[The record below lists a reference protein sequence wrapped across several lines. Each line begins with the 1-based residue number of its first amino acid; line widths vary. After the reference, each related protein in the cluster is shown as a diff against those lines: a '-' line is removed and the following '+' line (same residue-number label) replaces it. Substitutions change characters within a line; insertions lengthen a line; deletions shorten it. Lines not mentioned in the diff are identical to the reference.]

1 MTRVRD
7 QSVQQP
13 SRASRGSK
21 GATSDPSVGL
31 VILHGE
37 AEDTGGG
44 VKCDIITIHGLTGHY
59 MKTWTTESDV
69 CWPQDLLPKMT
80 SRLGVNRIMTFG
92 YAAGQHG
99 TKVDLDVEDAAW
111 KLIHGLE
118 RIRTTTE
125 ALIISN
131 NALSLRHLLWSVE
144 GVVFL
149 ATPHRG
155 SAMADVADKIIR
167 FTNVSGTPQKF
178 VKTLKQRS
186 PELFSVAEEFRQIVN
201 QRRLPVASFYEL
213 HSFKAIPCMNFIVVT
228 KDSAVLHI
236 PSEKLYGAER
246 NHRNIAHF
254 EDVYDEV
261 FQQVVDSIEFFMKKG
276 TVSSNAR
283 VFIPWDCSSHFKGR
297 RDVLQQLHETF
308 FPQQD
313 NPKAALSYAS
323 GRRLAMIHGDGG
335 LGKTEVTLKYARE
348 NEFRYSYIF
357 FIEATS
363 IETMKTEIA
372 QVHENLGLPKD
383 SGRELHDLR
392 AFLREEQ
399 SWLLILDNDNDF
411 LALNY
416 LKLPEVAHG
425 HILMT
430 CRSRENT
437 TDPRV
442 SKVIHLPP
450 LEKQAARDLLFSRAG
465 ISLAERAKMEDGA
478 TSLIDT
484 LGYIPAMVENT
495 AAYMVS
501 FQADMQ
507 TCLKLMRHRKSRRGI
522 MGYHAASSRYKL
534 SAESLFRIRLDS
546 LKTQQPNAYLLLS
559 SATEKRRRWAVN
571 GEPEYRPARSTF
583 VPQEL
588 IDLVSGPEFSV
599 AMNNLKSSSLIAR
612 DEVFDR
618 SAGSKDSIVLHPSLY
633 QFLRDVTSQDDAA
646 KALSPA
652 LTMIAHA
659 HPILEAGLEK
669 SIPLKRQMTYQVHQ
683 CLRNIQELGTNTADL
698 LKAFQS
704 FWGLRY
710 SEFCEAMA
718 EVLLEAVGNYGDND
732 EMDKRLIT
740 LVESML
746 RDSNSVYLHARL
758 WSKRLPLEYYKP
770 GNLYGGCA
778 AADKFLESL
787 DTRNDRQGWTNRD
800 NAEVGILRA
809 LTVEYRPQE
818 PGLSPRQTWE
828 KRAEYIDTWQPLDVA
843 SPSSLERYVVGLGVR
858 MRGKLAKDFGQY
870 KEAYFDL
877 KEYCEG
883 YSERGSREEG
893 WAIGDFGLL
902 VVELEKAALA
912 DGNKKTD
919 EILADL
925 ASHGISFGGEKVSLA
940 EGARACDISAYVL
953 SRAIDSRMFERGYL
967 TPEARRNVKDSDIV
981 WLEIIHAM
989 TLVHQGEHAPQRF
1002 EAAEKE
1008 LTILSSRFK
1017 AIEAAGS
1024 SWYDEQIRHF
1034 AIKCSL
1040 AQVSHLQGDWPEAQ
1054 LRWTEAID
1062 FGVERV
1068 KDWKGQH
1075 YYIEVAR
1082 YSLADAQCNAGID
1095 ARVVLTP
1102 LIDTIKILKGK
1113 RVTWLLG
1120 LGTFWLDLMEEY
1132 LKPQNE
1138 AASTLGGEDSVE
1150 DKMTAMSVII
1160 RDL

>member
-1 MTRVRD
+1 
-7 QSVQQP
+7 
-13 SRASRGSK
+13 
-21 GATSDPSVGL
+21 
-31 VILHGE
+31 
-37 AEDTGGG
+37 
-44 VKCDIITIHGLTGHY
+44 
-59 MKTWTTESDV
+59 
-69 CWPQDLLPKMT
+69 MT

-144 GVVFL
+144 GVIFL

-155 SAMADVADKIIR
+155 SAVADMADKIIR
-167 FTNVSGTPQKF
+167 FTNVSGAPQKF

-228 KDSAVLHI
+228 KDSAILHI

-246 NHRNIAHF
+246 DHRDIAHF

-308 FPQQD
+308 FPQQS
-313 NPKAALSYAS
+313 NPKTGLPDHG
-323 GRRLAMIHGDGG
+323 GRRLAMIYGDGG

-363 IETMKTEIA
+363 IETMKTEIL
-372 QVHENLGLPKD
+372 QLHENLELPKD

-392 AFLREEQ
+392 AFLRQES
-399 SWLLILDNDNDF
+399 SWLFILDNDNDF
-411 LALNY
+411 LALNF

-425 HILMT
+425 HVLIT
-430 CRSRENT
+430 CRSRDNT
-437 TDPRV
+437 TDPRIN
-442 SKVIHLPP
+442 KVIHLRP

-465 ISLAERAKMEDGA
+465 ISLSERARMEDGA

-484 LGYIPAMVENT
+484 LGCIPAMVENT

-507 TCLKLMRHRKSRRGI
+507 TCLKLMHHRKSRRGI

-559 SATEKRRRWAVN
+559 ALVWLDRTKTTASFFPRATEKQRRWAAN
-571 GEPEYRPARSTF
+571 GEPEDRPAHSTF

-588 IDLVSGPEFSV
+588 IDLVSGPEFTV

-633 QFLRDVTSQDDAA
+633 QFLRDVTSQDDVA

-669 SIPLKRQMTYQVHQ
+669 SIPLRRQMTYQVHQ
-683 CLRNIQELGTNTADL
+683 CLRNIQELGTDNKYL
-698 LKAFQS
+698 LKALQN

-710 SEFCEAMA
+710 NAFCEAMS

-732 EMDKRLIT
+732 EMDKRLIS

-746 RDSNSVYLHARL
+746 RDSNSVYLHSRL

-770 GNLYGGCA
+770 GNLYDGCA
-778 AADKFLESL
+778 AADQFLESL
-787 DTRNDRQGWTNRD
+787 DTRSDRQGWTNRD

-818 PGLSPRQTWE
+818 PGLTPRQTWE
-828 KRAEYIDTWQPLDVA
+828 KRAAYIDAWNPLDA
-843 SPSSLERYVVGLGVR
+843 ALPSSLERYVVGLGVR
-858 MRGKLAKDFGQY
+858 MRGKLAKDFGQF
-870 KEAYFDL
+870 KEAYFGL
-877 KEYCEG
+877 KEYCEH
-883 YSERGSREEG
+883 YAERGSREEG

-902 VVELEKAALA
+902 VVELEKAAHALGH
-912 DGNKKTD
+912 DDNKPD
-919 EILADL
+919 EILTDL
-925 ASHGISFGGEKVSLA
+925 ASRGISFGGEKVALA

-967 TPEARRNVKDSDIV
+967 TPEARRNAKDSDTV

-989 TLVHQGEHAPQRF
+989 TLVRQGEHAPERF

-1008 LTILSSRFK
+1008 LIMLSDRFK

-1034 AIKCSL
+1034 AVKCSL
-1040 AQVSHLQGDWPEAQ
+1040 AQISHLQGDWPEAQ
-1054 LRWTEAID
+1054 LRWTDAID

-1068 KDWKGQH
+1068 KDWKGHH

-1082 YSLADAQCNAGID
+1082 YSLADAQCNAGLD
-1095 ARVVLTP
+1095 SRVVLAP
-1102 LIDTIKILKGK
+1102 LADTIKILKGK

-1120 LGTFWLDLMEEY
+1120 LGTFWLDLMQEHLESRI
-1132 LKPQNE
+1132 E
-1138 AASTLGGEDSVE
+1138 AASKLSHWDSVE
-1150 DKMTAMSVII
+1150 DKLTSLSVVI